1 MARDKDFKEQAAGVD
16 RYFSDPVP
24 AKEAPEKKEF
34 YRINLKLDADLKGFL
49 QDESWLQRVSVTQL
63 LNQIIREYMEAHM
76 SDIEAIKNL
85 KGKGSR

>member
-1 MARDKDFKEQAAGVD
+1 MPAILAGVD
-16 RYFSDPVP
+16 RYFSDPEPV
-24 AKEAPEKKEF
+24 KEAPEKKEY